1 MKRIRASIRLKLTA
15 FVTAVVIVTE
25 CGLLLVGFPFI
36 RGALEEQV
44 LNGLS
49 AQAAN
54 RRRMVREYVGRQQER
69 LAMVSSRTRL
79 LQMLDEHAE
88 GAISRE
94 ELQAA
99 ARRNLLDA
107 AAGTRVVLTPGE
119 PRGEFL
125 DLLVVDADGRV
136 VAATDD
142 RFLAADYADE
152 GAFLAGREE
161 LFVGAPQ
168 REGDNLIVHVAGPA
182 VTAMNRRFVVLARAD
197 AAPLIQLV
205 GDGSDLGRTGET
217 QLVQHSETSVELLLP
232 SRLGAVTGDR
242 LTSNVSNGDD
252 LPLRGQ
258 IAAGKTGFLRARD
271 RRGVPVLAVYEP
283 VGYRDWGMIAKIDS
297 AEADEPLWRL
307 GRWTII
313 PATIVLLLGA
323 VGSYVLARHFTR
335 PIQELADTAAT
346 VASGD
351 LNARATVH
359 THDELEALAQR
370 FNEMTEKL
378 AESHATLEHQVEER
392 TAELNRSNRELEQFA
407 YVASHDLQEP
417 LRAVAGYCQLLR
429 RRYLD
434 KLDGDAREFLEYA
447 VDGAERMRAL
457 IDGLLDYSRVQTQ
470 GRPFAD
476 VDCESVLDWA
486 LRNLEASLVESGAQ
500 VTRSAMPVL
509 FGDDGQLARLMQ
521 NLIGNAIKYRGEKPP
536 EIRIEAQERDDEWVI
551 SVADNGIGIDPKHF
565 DRVFAI
571 FQRLHTRDEYPGTGI
586 GLAVCK
592 RIVERHNGRM
602 WVESEAGRGSVFF
615 FTIPHVTNSQ
625 ETEPTT

>member
-15 FVTAVVIVTE
+15 FVTAVAIATE
-25 CGLLLVGFPFI
+25 CGVLLVGFPFI

-88 GAISRE
+88 GAISRV

-152 GAFLAGREE
+152 GAYLAGREE
-161 LFVGAPQ
+161 LYVGAPQ

-182 VTAMNRRFVVLARAD
+182 VTSMNRRFVVLARAD

-242 LTSNVSNGDD
+242 RTSDVSNGNDI
-252 LPLRGQ
+252 PLRDQ

-271 RRGVPVLAVYEP
+271 RRGVRVLAVYEP
-283 VGYRDWGMIAKIDS
+283 IGYRDWGMIAKIDS
-297 AEADEPLWRL
+297 AEAEEPLWRL

-313 PATIVLLLGA
+313 PATIVLLLGVA
-323 VGSYVLARHFTR
+323 GSYALARHFTR

-351 LNARATVH
+351 LDARATVR

-417 LRAVAGYCQLLR
+417 LRAVAGYCQLLK
-429 RRYLD
+429 RRYIE

-536 EIRIEAQERDDEWVI
+536 EIRIEAQERDDEWVF

-571 FQRLHTRDEYPGTGI
+571 FQRLHTREEYPGTGI
-586 GLAVCK
+586 GLAICK

-625 ETEPTT
+625 ETEPST

>member
-1 MKRIRASIRLKLTA
+1 MKRFRASIRLKLTA
-15 FVTAVVIVTE
+15 FVVVVVIATE

-36 RGALEEQV
+36 RGALQEQV

-69 LAMVSSRTRL
+69 LALITSRTRL
-79 LQMLDEHAE
+79 RQLLDEHAD

-94 ELQAA
+94 QLQAA
-99 ARRNLLDA
+99 AGPILHDA
-107 AAGTRVVLTPGE
+107 LAGTKSVSTPGE
-119 PRGEFL
+119 LSGEFL
-125 DLLVVDADGRV
+125 DIIVIDAQGWA

-142 RFLAADYADE
+142 ALLAVDYAE
-152 GAFLAGREE
+152 HPAFRLARES
-161 LFVGAPQ
+161 FYVGTPQ
-168 REGDNLIVHVAGPA
+168 SSAGTVIVHVGGPA
-182 VTAMNRRFVVLARAD
+182 VTEKERNFVILARVD
-197 AAPLIQLV
+197 AAPLIQSV
-205 GDGSDLGRTGET
+205 GDGSDLGQTGET
-217 QLVQHSETSVELLLP
+217 QLVQQSESSVELLLP
-232 SRLGAVTGDR
+232 SRLGATVQDR
-242 LTSNVSNGDD
+242 LTSDVSNGDD
-252 LPLRGQ
+252 VPLRGQ
-258 IAAGKTGFLRARD
+258 IAAGKTGIIRARD

-283 VGYRDWGMIAKIDS
+283 IGYRNWGMIAKIDS

-323 VGSYVLARHFTR
+323 LGSYLLARHFTQ

-351 LNARATVH
+351 LDARATVN
-359 THDELEALAQR
+359 THDELETLADR

-378 AESHATLEHQVEER
+378 AESRATLEQQVEER

-417 LRAVAGYCQLLR
+417 LRAVAGYCQLLK

-434 KLDGDAREFLEYA
+434 KLDGDAQEFLGFA
-447 VDGAERMRAL
+447 VDGAERMKAL

-470 GRPFAD
+470 GRPFAATE
-476 VDCESVLDWA
+476 CESVLDWA
-486 LRNLEASLVESGAQ
+486 LRNLEAAVVESGAQ
-500 VTRSAMPVL
+500 VTRSPMPVL
-509 FGDDGQLARLMQ
+509 YGDDGQLTRLLQ

-536 EIRIEAQERDDEWVI
+536 EIRIEAQERDDEWVF

-571 FQRLHTRDEYPGTGI
+571 FQRLHTREEYPGTGI

-602 WVESEAGRGSVFF
+602 WVESEPGRGSVFF
-615 FTIPHVTNSQ
+615 FTIPQVTNSH
-625 ETEPTT
+625 ETEPSS

>member
-1 MKRIRASIRLKLTA
+1 
-15 FVTAVVIVTE
+15 
-25 CGLLLVGFPFI
+25 
-36 RGALEEQV
+36 
-44 LNGLS
+44 
-49 AQAAN
+49 
-54 RRRMVREYVGRQQER
+54 
-69 LAMVSSRTRL
+69 
-79 LQMLDEHAE
+79 
-88 GAISRE
+88 
-94 ELQAA
+94 
-99 ARRNLLDA
+99 
-107 AAGTRVVLTPGE
+107 
-119 PRGEFL
+119 
-125 DLLVVDADGRV
+125 
-136 VAATDD
+136 
-142 RFLAADYADE
+142 
-152 GAFLAGREE
+152 
-161 LFVGAPQ
+161 
-168 REGDNLIVHVAGPA
+168 
-182 VTAMNRRFVVLARAD
+182 
-197 AAPLIQLV
+197 V

-313 PATIVLLLGA
+313 PAMIVLLLGA

-417 LRAVAGYCQLLR
+417 LRAVAGYCQLLK
-429 RRYLD
+429 RRYIE

-571 FQRLHTRDEYPGTGI
+571 FQRLHTREEYPGTGI

-602 WVESEAGRGSVFF
+602 WVESEVGRGSVFF
-615 FTIPHVTNSQ
+615 FTIPQVTNSQ
-625 ETEPTT
+625 ETEPST